1 MRWISECIRIQIIPE
16 EGFWKNGEQ
25 HGETSIDL
33 Q

>member
-25 HGETSIDL
+25 PEGLH
-33 Q
+33 